1 MIDLGSRVCLA
12 RHARLRDDPR
22 TGKPILLA
30 PERGLELNAT
40 GARIARLCAEER
52 PVAEI
57 VQQLAAD
64 SDGGAPR
71 AQIEDEVLTFLRAL
85 EERGLLVARRAPS

>member
-1 MIDLGSRVCLA
+1 MIDSQTRVCLA

-40 GARIARLCAEER
+40 GARIARLCGQER
-52 PVAEI
+52 PVADI
-57 VQQLAAD
+57 VDRLLAE

-71 AQIEDEVLTFLRAL
+71 AQIEAEVLSFLRAL
-85 EERGLLVARRAPS
+85 EERGLLQVRAS

>member
-1 MIDLGSRVCLA
+1 MIDRDTRVCLA
-12 RHARLRDDPR
+12 RHARLRDDPK

-52 PVAEI
+52 PVADI
-57 VQQLAAD
+57 VERLAGE
-64 SDGGAPR
+64 SDGGTAR
-71 AQIEDEVLTFLRAL
+71 ARIEEEVLSFLRSL
-85 EERGLLVARRAPS
+85 EERGLLTVRS

>member
-1 MIDLGSRVCLA
+1 MIHLETRVCLA

-30 PERGLELNAT
+30 PERGLELNPT
-40 GARIARLCAEER
+40 GARIARLCGEER

-57 VQQLAAD
+57 VERLAGE
-64 SDGGAPR
+64 SDGSTAR
-71 AQIEDEVLTFLRAL
+71 AQIEDEVLAFLRAL
-85 EERGLLVARRAPS
+85 EERGLLVARRSPS

>member
-1 MIDLGSRVCLA
+1 MIDRDTRVCLA

-40 GARIARLCAEER
+40 GARIARLCGQER
-52 PVAEI
+52 PVADI
-57 VQQLAAD
+57 VEQLAGEAE
-64 SDGGAPR
+64 GAPAR
-71 AQIEDEVLTFLRAL
+71 AQIEEEVLSFLRAL
-85 EERGLLVARRAPS
+85 EERGLLVVRPS

>member
-1 MIDLGSRVCLA
+1 MIDRDSRVCLA

-30 PERGLELNAT
+30 PERGLELNPT

-57 VQQLAAD
+57 VERLAGE
-64 SDGGAPR
+64 SDGGTAR
-71 AQIEDEVLTFLRAL
+71 AQIEGEVLAFLRAL
-85 EERGLLVARRAPS
+85 EERGLLVARSTAS

>member
-1 MIDLGSRVCLA
+1 MIERDSRVCLA

-40 GARIARLCAEER
+40 GARIARLCGEER
-52 PVAEI
+52 AVAEI
-57 VQQLAAD
+57 VEQLAGE
-64 SDGGAPR
+64 SDGGTAR
-71 AQIEDEVLTFLRAL
+71 ARIEEEVLSFLRAL
-85 EERGLLVARRAPS
+85 EERGLLVARAS

>member
-1 MIDLGSRVCLA
+1 MIDLRTRVCLA

-30 PERGLELNAT
+30 PERGLELNPT
-40 GARIARLCAEER
+40 GARIARLCGEER

-57 VQQLAAD
+57 VEVLAGE
-64 SDGGAPR
+64 SDGGTTR
-71 AQIEDEVLTFLRAL
+71 AQIEDEVLAFLRAL
-85 EERGLLVARRAPS
+85 EERWLVIARRPPS